1 MDSGKEAEKRGGRRE
16 GAGRPKKLKNPV
28 SKSVVIEVE
37 MANEIEKK
45 GESISTFLR
54 EAGERRLEE
63 GW

>member
-16 GAGRPKKLKNPV
+16 GAGRPKKVKDPV
-28 SKSVVIEVE
+28 KKMVT
-37 MANEIEKK
+37 IEKAMVAEILK
-45 GESISTFLR
+45 KDQSVSTFLR